1 MNMKMSIY
9 VMFAFGLRGRSTA
22 QKIMKN
28 RESKTVL
35 TVFVLIS
42 SSIVILAVALGFKQ
56 SGNETQPELRRDTT
70 YSVKPFVIPDLVT
83 FAGERMPLENF
94 DTRESLE
101 REILVNGYRHS
112 STILIIKKA
121 NRFNPVIEKIL
132 AKNGIPEDFKY
143 LVAAES
149 EYANVISPAGATG
162 YWQIMATTGKEQ
174 GMEINSIVDER
185 YDIEKST
192 QFACDYFRK
201 AYEKFGNWTLAAA
214 SYNGGRAGIDLQ
226 IEIQKQ
232 HNYYD
237 LLLTEETARYIFRV
251 VAYKLIIQD
260 PAAYGF
266 NLKEKD
272 LYPEMK
278 HYEVQVDTSISDI
291 SAFAGKFNTNYKLL
305 KYLNPWL
312 RKPYLTPKSNKA
324 YTIKIPAEGMRNP
337 ERTVILTDKAEVQ

>member
-1 MNMKMSIY
+1 MVK
-9 VMFAFGLRGRSTA
+9 GLFILFLHRIERKSSTA

-28 RESKTVL
+28 RDSKTIL

-42 SSIVILAVALGFKQ
+42 SSIVMVAVALGFKQ
-56 SGNETQPELRRDTT
+56 SDEKMIQEIRKDTV
-70 YSVKPFVIPDLVT
+70 YSVRPFVIPDLVT

-101 REILVNGYRHS
+101 REILTSAYRHS

-149 EYANVISPAGATG
+149 EYNNVISPAGATG
-162 YWQIMATTGKEQ
+162 FWQIMPQTGKEQ
-174 GMEINSIVDER
+174 GMEINTIVDER

-192 QFACDYFRK
+192 QFACDFFK
-201 AYEKFGNWTLAAA
+201 KSYEKFGNWTLVAA

-226 IEIQKQ
+226 IEIQDQ
-232 HNYYD
+232 NNYYD
-237 LLLTEETARYIFRV
+237 LLLNEETARYIFRV
-251 VAYKLIIQD
+251 VAYKLIISD
-260 PAAYGF
+260 PVAYGF
-266 NLKEKD
+266 DVRQND
-272 LYPEMK
+272 LYPEYK
-278 HYEVQVDTSISDI
+278 YYEVKVDTAVKDFSV
-291 SAFAGKFNTNYKLL
+291 FAQKYNTNYKLL

-312 RKPYLTPKSNKA
+312 RKPYLTPKPNKE
-324 YTIKIPAEGMRNP
+324 YTIKIPAEGMRNL
-337 ERTVILTDKAEVQ
+337 EKTIILTDKTEVQ